1 MLAILSQPQCVET
14 PGGGG
19 VITIGYV
26 TLRRDIFGFTKK
38 VCFKS
43 VESQAA

>member
-14 PGGGG
+14 PGGR

-26 TLRRDIFGFTKK
+26 TLRRDMFGFTKK